1 MTLPSTP
8 LTLLR
13 CSLALFII
21 SPLINVGPVNIGAF
35 LLLLSSLL
43 WLSINPGRW
52 WGFWREHLQLLLL
65 MSVLLAIFFMANQL
79 NALDT
84 PMEATFAQGRWL
96 ILLTLAAPAIARGV
110 DVDAWKKILQFAVI
124 SVLFAVTT
132 YCLDAALYLGWDSNL
147 VLNLLDAQRSD
158 PLRPSWV
165 FNPHPFSRT
174 LIAALLL
181 LIGALTLTENR
192 RVKQACLLGTLGLGV
207 MLLLGAVRTALLS
220 LAVIAAYA
228 WIAQGRGRALVGL
241 LAGLLLGVV
250 SLWVRAFI
258 FPQQDPDRSLQFRI
272 ALFEQ
277 GMQAF
282 QEKPW
287 LGGGYQAA
295 RRILWPENLQAFMAS
310 QTLATSN
317 THVQWLEM
325 LVSYGVIGGGL
336 FLAVWAASGW
346 LVVQAQRQATRPLR
360 LAALL
365 LLLNWISLTVAG
377 FTTVFR
383 ESEWALWI
391 VTLLAASWLL
401 EQRGLSSAAGSDR

>member
-1 MTLPSTP
+1 MTLSGTP

-52 WGFWREHLQLLLL
+52 WDFWREHSQLLLL

-110 DVDAWKKILQFAVI
+110 DMDAWKKILQFAVI
-124 SVLFAVTT
+124 SVLFAVAT

-241 LAGLLLGVV
+241 LVGLLLGVV

-287 LGGGYQAA
+287 LGGGYHAA

-310 QTLATSN
+310 QTLGTSN

-336 FLAVWAASGW
+336 FLALWAASGW
-346 LVVQAQRQATRPLR
+346 LVVQAQRQATGPLR

-391 VTLLAASWLL
+391 ITLLAASWLL
-401 EQRGLSSAAGSDR
+401 EQRGLSSTAGSDR

>member
-1 MTLPSTP
+1 MTLSSAS
-8 LTLLR
+8 LSLLR
-13 CSLALFII
+13 CALAVFIV
-21 SPLINVGPVNIGAF
+21 SPLINVGPVNLGAF

-43 WLSINPGRW
+43 WLSIHPERW
-52 WGFWREHLQLLLL
+52 WIFWQRHFQLPLL
-65 MSVLLAIFFMANQL
+65 MGVLLAIFYTANQL
-79 NALDT
+79 NDFDA
-84 PMEATFAQGRWL
+84 PIEPTFSQGRWL
-96 ILLTLAAPAIARGV
+96 ILLALAAPAIAQGV
-110 DVDAWKKILQFAVI
+110 DQEAWKNILFFSLVFLLCAV
-124 SVLFAVTT
+124 AM

-147 VLNLLDAQRSD
+147 ILNLLDAQRD
-158 PLRPSWV
+158 DLLRPSWV

-181 LIGALTLTENR
+181 VLGSLMLTESR
-192 RVKQACLLGTLGLGV
+192 KVKQACLLGVLGLVV
-207 MLLLGAVRTALLS
+207 MLLLGAVRTAFLS
-220 LAVIAAYA
+220 LAVMATCA
-228 WIAQGRGRALVGL
+228 WIAQGRGRVLVGL
-241 LAGLLLGVV
+241 LVGLFLGVV
-250 SLWVRAFI
+250 SLWVRALI

-295 RRILWPENLQAFMAS
+295 RRIQWPENLQAFMAS

-325 LVSYGVIGGGL
+325 LVSYGLIGGGF
-336 FLAVWAASGW
+336 FLALWAASGW
-346 LVVQAQRQATRPLR
+346 LVVQAQRQTTRPLR

-391 VTLLAASWLL
+391 ITLLAASWLV
-401 EQRGLSSAAGSDR
+401 EQRGLSSAAESDR